1 MLAVASEER
10 HPMFPDVPTFE
21 ELGYDMVGGAYRGM
35 AVPEGTPDDIQQ
47 QLSDIFQQINQ
58 NPQFQQEMQDLGF
71 VLMDVPVEEMD
82 AFMAERMDVYE
93 ATARELGL
101 ID

>member
-1 MLAVASEER
+1 
-10 HPMFPDVPTFE
+10 MFPDVPTFQ

-35 AVPEGTPDDIQQ
+35 AVPDGTPDEIQQ

-58 NPQFQQEMQDLGF
+58 NPQFRQEMEDLGF
-71 VLMDVPVEEMD
+71 VLMDVPVDEMD
-82 AFMAERMDVYE
+82 AFMTERMEVYE
-93 ATARELGL
+93 ASARELGL